1 MGIRF
6 SPKAN
11 ASYYLDL
18 LEKAAEASNG
28 KFDVFTH
35 ETMPER
41 YHFAH
46 NERIAPIYIVPRL
59 GYALTN
65 HIENGSGMSKGVS
78 LFKSPNIHR
87 NYRNNVLNFLQNHG
101 YDNEDTAMHAMF
113 VAHGTFPSLVKSLH
127 QSRSEANFLARRLF
141 NSNKGW
147 HSTSDNTY
155 VMDTFQNVEI
165 YNLMMK
171 LLGIEKH
178 AARTNGTTGFW
189 DNYF

>member
-1 MGIRF
+1 MKRNTNFSIGWPSMGIRF

-35 ETMPER
+35 STMPER

-78 LFKSPNIHR
+78 LLIFSGTIETMFLTFYRTTDTTTKIPLCTPCSSPTGLSPLLSSLSTNPARKRIFSLADYSIPTKDGTPPPTIPMSWIH
-87 NYRNNVLNFLQNHG
+87 
-101 YDNEDTAMHAMF
+101 
-113 VAHGTFPSLVKSLH
+113 
-127 QSRSEANFLARRLF
+127 SRMLRF
-141 NSNKGW
+141 
-147 HSTSDNTY
+147 
-155 VMDTFQNVEI
+155 
-165 YNLMMK
+165 
-171 LLGIEKH
+171 
-178 AARTNGTTGFW
+178 TTL
-189 DNYF
+189 